1 MNDVTPS
8 RGVAIGLLTATVAAS
23 AIWFLTTGP
32 GWREIPF
39 LFAVFSLAIT
49 GWLLAVRRPG
59 HSIGWLLLTAGLMF
73 AIASAAEWIV
83 QLGPS
88 PEVNEVILSVV
99 LFAGLGLVLGPLLVL
114 FPTGRPPNRR
124 WWWVVWAGAAYVPAA
139 VIGNLWIPSLVGVA
153 AFFLFGSLAGGVASL
168 VRRFRVGDSTEREQ
182 LKWFI
187 SAAALLPIAVMLGEL
202 PNQFLQATTVPV
214 AMGLLPIA
222 IAVAVLRYRL
232 YEIDRIISRTVT
244 YGVLTAVLAGVYLGA
259 VFVLG
264 RVLPSQDELAVAG
277 STLLA
282 AALFTPLRQRVQGL
296 VDRRFNRSR
305 YDSEATM
312 ESFSRHL
319 ASQVNLGQ
327 VARELELV
335 AGATMQPANLSVWVR
350 ERT

>member
-1 MNDVTPS
+1 MHDVT
-8 RGVAIGLLTATVAAS
+8 RARVVAIGLLTATVAAS
-23 AIWFLTTGP
+23 AIWFLTTGS
-32 GWREIPF
+32 GWRDIPF
-39 LFAVFSLAIT
+39 LFAVSSMTIT
-49 GWLLAVRRPG
+49 GWLLAVRRPD
-59 HSIGWLLLTAGLMF
+59 HSIGWLLSTAGLMF
-73 AIASAAEWIV
+73 AIVNAAEWIG
-83 QLGPS
+83 QLGRS

-124 WWWVVWAGAAYVPAA
+124 WWWVVWAGAAFVPAA

-153 AFFLFGSLAGGVASL
+153 AIFLFGSLAGGVASL
-168 VRRFRVGDSTEREQ
+168 VSRFRMGESTEREQ

-187 SAAALLPIAVMLGEL
+187 SAAALLPVAVMLGEL
-202 PNQFLQATTVPV
+202 QNESLQATAVPV

-232 YEIDRIISRTVT
+232 YEIDRIISRTVS

-264 RVLPSQDELAVAG
+264 RMLPSQGEVAVAG

-282 AALFTPLRQRVQGL
+282 AALFNPLRRRVQGV
-296 VDRRFNRSR
+296 VDRRFNRFR

-312 ESFSRHL
+312 ESFARRL

-335 AGATMQPANLSVWVR
+335 ASVTMQPANLSVWVR
-350 ERT
+350 EST